1 METYIFFYEL
11 SHETHERQGVH
22 GSLARAKTDSTQ
34 QDACTITALETHRL
48 DLSDLVR
55 PAPLAPCGLGLISAV
70 LADEVL
76 AKQSPVSPLDV
87 HELTS
92 EAKRKTPRTTTQRQR
107 LRSGKKPRV

>member
-1 METYIFFYEL
+1 METFFFFYEL
-11 SHETHERQGVH
+11 SHETHDRQGVH
-22 GSLARAKTDSTQ
+22 GSLARGDSTQ

-55 PAPLAPCGLGLISAV
+55 PAPLAPCGLGVISAV

-107 LRSGKKPRV
+107 LRSVKKTRV